1 MANQRTVDPAGLSA
15 STKMVSFRITQEQIE
30 QMDMLAGKWNCSR
43 STVLRRLVSQAAARE
58 AEPDPF

>member
-1 MANQRTVDPAGLSA
+1 MANTKTVDPNGVAA

-30 QMDMLAGKWNCSR
+30 QMDMLANKWGVSR
-43 STVLRRLVSQAAARE
+43 STVLRRLVMQAAARE